1 MNVLQTNS
9 TTLRSRPA
17 ARQLR
22 LNVQS
27 RKPEWTDSSPPGI
40 RSSERI
46 VAFPGIRD
54 EWALVQRAVEGNSGA
69 QEQIFASHSARL
81 RRIAIAIL
89 RNKEDA
95 EDAVQD
101 GLCRAYARL
110 RTFEGRS
117 SFSTWLTRIV
127 INSSLVIR
135 RRRSGHTE
143 SPLDEVLDG
152 RPERVQREIVDA
164 KPNPEE
170 ICATIEIRAL
180 IEKQISQLP
189 SGLRTALQLYNLEG
203 QSAVHSMQAL
213 GIRKSAFKARIS
225 RARQKVAIGVRQ
237 SFQPPTNN
245 LSVPRAV

>member
-1 MNVLQTNS
+1 MNVQQTNS

-22 LNVQS
+22 VNVRS

-40 RSSERI
+40 QSSERI

-54 EWALVQRAVEGNSGA
+54 ELALVQRAVEGNSRA

-135 RRRSGHTE
+135 RRRSGRIE
-143 SPLDEVLDG
+143 SSLDEILEG

-189 SGLRTALQLYNLEG
+189 SGLRTALQLYYLEG

>member
-1 MNVLQTNS
+1 MNVPQTNS

-22 LNVQS
+22 VNVGS
-27 RKPEWTDSSPPGI
+27 RRPEWTDSWPAGI

-46 VAFPGIRD
+46 VAFPGISD

-69 QEQIFASHSARL
+69 QAQIFASHSGRL
-81 RRIAIAIL
+81 RRFAFAIL

-135 RRRSGHTE
+135 RRRRGSTE
-143 SPLDEVLDG
+143 SSLDEILDG
-152 RPERVQREIVDA
+152 RSERMQREI
-164 KPNPEE
+164 
-170 ICATIEIRAL
+170 
-180 IEKQISQLP
+180 
-189 SGLRTALQLYNLEG
+189 
-203 QSAVHSMQAL
+203 
-213 GIRKSAFKARIS
+213 
-225 RARQKVAIGVRQ
+225 
-237 SFQPPTNN
+237 
-245 LSVPRAV
+245 